1 MMVRKILPAV
11 FFGLI
16 TALSFAPPVLC
27 VANEVIDFNNEGVA
41 ALNERNYK
49 QAIEK
54 FSAALKLD
62 PTYKLA
68 IENLSVAY
76 NNLGIDSRNDKKEAL
91 SCFRKALYYSPGD
104 ESTADNLSNTIRNL
118 GLNPDSFEDRMS
130 FVKEAIAGKD
140 FAGAFVEL
148 TFALKIKEDSAAR
161 AQLNKI
167 RSYIPFSNA
176 ANEAILMAPAVKS
189 AATRS
194 GDSSGVVAAQLQ
206 QPVQSTAA
214 VTTTDAAEV
223 SKNGLLTLDEARRYL
238 LKIINRDRVAN
249 KLNALEMDPIATTAG
264 QAHADEGARRHRL
277 SHWSI
282 DGRKPVQRYTE
293 AGGQDYVM
301 ENGYGVRDLPS
312 NYVPSD
318 PPLFDRKELDE
329 CHRSM
334 MTEVPP
340 DDGHKQNIL
349 NPTHTHLGVGL
360 SALHQKDYPQ
370 ILSLYVAEEFVTRKG
385 TYSPLPP
392 VLVPGV
398 AVNFEGKLDQG
409 YTFDAVHIYK
419 EPLPKP
425 INPAPAGGYSLAPD
439 YVISAFPSR
448 PLPESR
454 VDTNG
459 ESFKG
464 SFTPGPS
471 WKPALYYIYVWA
483 KPPGQKKSVV
493 VSLRAIPLRAK
504 S

>member
-1 MMVRKILPAV
+1 MMVRKFLPALV
-11 FFGLI
+11 FGLL

-27 VANEVIDFNNEGVA
+27 VANEVIDLNNEGVA

-49 QAIEK
+49 QAIER
-54 FSAALKLD
+54 FSSALKLD

-76 NNLGIDSRNDKKEAL
+76 NNLGIDSRGDKKEAL
-91 SCFRKALYYSPGD
+91 SYFRKALYYSPKD
-104 ESTADNLSNTIRNL
+104 ESTADNLSNTISNL
-118 GLNPDSFEDRMS
+118 GLNPNSFEDRMA
-130 FVKEAIAGKD
+130 FAKEAIADKD

-148 TFALKIKEDSAAR
+148 TFALKLKDDSNAR

-167 RSYIPFSNA
+167 RSAIPFSNA
-176 ANEAILMAPAVKS
+176 DNEAILMAPADKS
-189 AATRS
+189 AATKS
-194 GDSSGVVAAQLQ
+194 QESSGVVPAQLQ
-206 QPVQSTAA
+206 QPARITNTVTSTDSTEASQ
-214 VTTTDAAEV
+214 D
-223 SKNGLLTLDEARRYL
+223 GLLTLDEARLYL
-238 LKIINRDRVAN
+238 LTIINRDRVAN
-249 KLNALEMDPIATTAG
+249 KLNALEIDPIATAAG
-264 QAHADEGARRHRL
+264 QAHADEGASRHRL
-277 SHWSI
+277 SHWSV

-318 PPLFDRKELDE
+318 PPLFDRKELDD

-340 DDGHKQNIL
+340 NDGHKQNIL

-385 TYSPLPP
+385 TYSTLPP
-392 VLVPGV
+392 FLVPGV
-398 AVNFEGKLDQG
+398 AVNFDGKLDQG

-425 INPAPAGGYSLAPD
+425 INPPPSGGYSLAPD

-454 VDTNG
+454 VETNG

-483 KPPGQKKSVV
+483 KPPGRTKSVV
-493 VSLRAIPLRAK
+493 VSLRAIPLRTK